1 MFDEWFPIVG
11 VIHLCVQWNRYQADA
26 DTKMNCIWIISIV
39 KNLYSADILGTF
51 SSVRYNLF

>member
-11 VIHLCVQWNRYQADA
+11 VIHFCLQWNRYQADA